1 MKERYIVSG
10 MSCAACSARVERA
23 VNGVEGVESCSVNLI
38 SGDLTVF
45 GTASYEAVSFAV
57 ISAGYG
63 ISRGGNS
70 ADGKTRADGEQKFI
84 LRRLVVSAV
93 LLLPLMYLAM
103 GHMLGAPMPDV
114 LYTRPVLIAALQLAL
129 ALAVMVMNRRFF
141 INGAKGVI
149 HLAPNMDTLVSLGS
163 LASFVYST
171 VVFAGMALYDRGTDL
186 HEALHGLYFESAAMI
201 LVLITVGKLLE
212 ARAKGKTTDA
222 LASLI
227 NLKPTRATLLR
238 DGREI
243 TVSIDELV
251 CGDLFVVRAGEEIA
265 TDGIVVSGASGVD
278 ESMLTGESIPVDKH
292 EGDRV
297 YGATVSRSGY
307 MVCRATDV
315 GDSTALSGI
324 IRMVREASA
333 TKAPIAKLADKVS
346 GVFVP
351 IVIAI
356 SLITLAAWLIAGEG
370 IGYAIGRA
378 TSVLV
383 ISCPCA
389 LGLATPVAIMVGSG
403 VGAVRGVLFKSAAA
417 LEAAGRV
424 KTVVLD
430 KTGTVTEGKMRVT
443 DITAL
448 VDEGEFLSFV
458 YSLERL
464 SEHPLGVAATV
475 YARERG
481 ATELPASEF
490 ETLPGRGV
498 RAMIGVSEIYGVSF
512 SYASSVAPAPDMLVK
527 AYESYASLGKTP
539 IVFLK
544 DREYIGMLAVS
555 DTPKVSS
562 ASAIA
567 ALSGMGLDV
576 IMLTGDNEL
585 SARAVADEVG
595 IKKVI
600 AGVLP
605 DGKESVIRELGSKGP
620 VAMVGDGINDAP
632 SLTAADLGIAVGCG
646 TDIAIEAA
654 DVVLMKDDLSDIAFA
669 IGLGRATLMNIRENL
684 AWAFL
689 YNCIGIPMAA
699 GLFGLALSPMFGA
712 FAMSLSSF
720 SVVMNA
726 LRLNLWRPKQKRDGS
741 LISDGEA
748 DNSMSSALVTVAAE
762 DVSDI
767 TASDENQNIKENT
780 TVTKVI
786 KVEGMMC
793 PHCEARVKKTLEA
806 FDSVIEAVPSHKDG
820 TVALTLTEGADMSSL
835 ITALDEQ
842 GYPVIG

>member
-1 MKERYIVSG
+1 MSERYIVSG

-23 VNGVEGVESCSVNLI
+23 VNAVEGVESCSVNLL
-38 SGDLTVF
+38 SGDLCVN
-45 GTASYEAVSFAV
+45 GTASYEKISSAVVA
-57 ISAGYG
+57 AGYG
-63 ISRGGNS
+63 IAKASEARAGDADS
-70 ADGKTRADGEQKFI
+70 ASGERTVIK
-84 LRRLVVSAV
+84 RRLISSAI

-103 GHMLGAPMPDV
+103 GHMLGAPMPDA
-114 LYTRPVLIAALQLAL
+114 LDSRPVLIAVLQLVL
-129 ALAVMVMNRRFF
+129 AAAVMVINRKFF
-141 INGAKGVI
+141 INGTKGVI

-163 LASFVYST
+163 AASFAYSAA
-171 VVFAGMALYDRGTDL
+171 VLISMLGAPEGADL
-186 HEALHGLYFESAAMI
+186 HEMLHGLYFESAAMI

-212 ARAKGKTTDA
+212 ARAKGRTTDA

-227 NLKPTRATLLR
+227 SLKPTRATLLR
-238 DGREI
+238 DGKEV
-243 TVSIDELV
+243 TVAIDELT
-251 CGDLFVVRAGEEIA
+251 CGDLFVVRAGEEIP
-265 TDGIVVSGASGVD
+265 TDGIIVSGSAGVD
-278 ESMLTGESIPVDKH
+278 ESMLTGESLPADKR

-307 MVCRATDV
+307 MVCRATEV

-324 IRMVREASA
+324 IRMVKEASA

-346 GVFVP
+346 GIFVP
-351 IVIAI
+351 VVIGI
-356 SLITLAAWLIAGEG
+356 SLITLFAWLLSGEG

-378 TSVLV
+378 TAVLV

-430 KTGTVTEGKMRVT
+430 KTGTITEGKMRVT
-443 DITAL
+443 DLTAL
-448 VDEGEFLSFV
+448 VGMDELLSV
-458 YSLERL
+458 AYSVERF
-464 SEHPLGVAATV
+464 SEHPLGAAAAA
-475 YARERG
+475 YALENG
-481 ATELPASEF
+481 ATLLAVEDF

-498 RAMIGVSEIYGVSF
+498 RGMIGKDEIHGVSF
-512 SYASSVAPAPDMLVK
+512 SYASELASPPDVLSD
-527 AYESYASLGKTP
+527 AYRSYASLGKTP
-539 IVFLK
+539 IVFMK
-544 DREYIGMLAVS
+544 NREYLGMLAVS
-555 DTPKVSS
+555 DAPK
-562 ASAIA
+562 ASAAAGIA
-567 ALSGMGLDV
+567 ALVDMGLDV
-576 IMLTGDNEL
+576 VMLTGDNEL

-605 DGKESVIRELGSKGP
+605 DGKEAVIRELGGKGP

-654 DVVLMKDDLSDIAFA
+654 DVVLMKDSLTDVATAL
-669 IGLGRATLMNIRENL
+669 GLGRATLRNIRENL
-684 AWAFL
+684 AWAFV

-699 GLFGLALSPMFGA
+699 GLFGLTLSPMFGA

-726 LRLNLWRPKQKRDGS
+726 LRLNLWRPHHEKK
-741 LISDGEA
+741 L
-748 DNSMSSALVTVAAE
+748 TAAPTDAANPTE
-762 DVSDI
+762 EY
-767 TASDENQNIKENT
+767 ENQNTKENT

-806 FDSVIEAVPSHKDG
+806 FDFVTEAIPSHKDG
-820 TVALTLTEGADMSSL
+820 TVTLTLTEGADMSALSA
-835 ITALDEQ
+835 ALDEQ